1 MPTVVIELW
10 AILCALFDLRKREV
24 PNWLTLPVLVG
35 AIGWRLLEPDANAF
49 LLAFITLAFW
59 LLGWL
64 SGGDAKGL
72 MALGLLDP
80 CLYAWAWVGAGMV
93 GAVWWIVKR
102 ERRFPGFLGFVV
114 GVGIAWLS
122 ADLA

>member
-1 MPTVVIELW
+1 MLTVVIELW
-10 AILCALFDLRKREV
+10 AILCAVFDLRKREV

-35 AIGWRLLEPDANAF
+35 AIGWRLFNPDAYAF
-49 LLAFITLAFW
+49 LLALVTLTLW

-80 CLYAWAWVGAGMV
+80 RLYAWAWVGAG
-93 GAVWWIVKR
+93 I
-102 ERRFPGFLGFVV
+102 V
-114 GVGIAWLS
+114 GVVW
-122 ADLA
+122 